1 MFFIHVFSYPVM
13 PNESLKEYVISMRR
27 YFHENP
33 ELSFQEA
40 STISTIRKELE
51 GMGLEVHEVK
61 EGGLYADIQGM
72 DGGKSVALRADM
84 DGLPIT
90 EDTNL
95 PFRSKNHGVMHA
107 CGHDAHV
114 AMLLGVAKRALEMKS
129 KFRGRIR
136 LLFQVAEERPP
147 GGAVSLIRAGA
158 LKGMDYVLGQH
169 VISSFE
175 AGTVATF
182 PREAMANADEFRIR
196 IIGKGG
202 HGSAPHE
209 TIDALVVAAQFVTA
223 AQAIVSRMIDP
234 FLPSVVTFGTFN
246 SGFRYNVI
254 APSADLTGTVRTF
267 HREVQEKIRSELE
280 NVLKNICAA
289 YGAEYQYEY
298 SEGYPTVINTQE
310 ISEIVDSV
318 AEEHLGKGKVLHPN
332 PSMGGED
339 FAYYLHEIP
348 GTFYFLGVGNAAK
361 GITSPQHSPTYTV
374 DEDTLEKGVEIMLG
388 SALRLLS

>member
-1 MFFIHVFSYPVM
+1 MSD
-13 PNESLKEYVISMRR
+13 ESLQEYVISMRR

-40 STISTIRKELE
+40 NTISTIRKELE
-51 GMGLEVHEVK
+51 NMGLEVHEVK
-61 EGGLYADIQGM
+61 GGGLYADIQGTE
-72 DGGKSVALRADM
+72 GGKSVALRADM
-84 DGLPIT
+84 DGLPII
-90 EDTNL
+90 EDTDL
-95 PFRSKNHGVMHA
+95 PFKSRNHGVMHA

-129 KFRGRIR
+129 GFRGKIR

-147 GGAVSLIRAGA
+147 GGAVNLIDAGA
-158 LKGMDYVLGQH
+158 LKGIDYVLGQH

-175 AGTVATF
+175 AGKVATF
-182 PREAMANADEFRIR
+182 RREAMANADEFKIR
-196 IIGKGG
+196 IIGRGG

-209 TIDALVVAAQFVTA
+209 TVDALVIAAEFVSE
-223 AQAIVSRMIDP
+223 AQTIVSRMIDP

-254 APSADLTGTVRTF
+254 APTADLTGTVRTF
-267 HREVQEKIRSELE
+267 HREVQAKIKSELE
-280 NVLKNICAA
+280 NVLRHVCAA

-298 SEGYPTVINTQE
+298 SEGYPTVLNTPE
-310 ISEIVDSV
+310 ITEVVDAV
-318 AEEHLGKGKVLHPN
+318 AGEHLGKENVLHPN

-339 FAYYLHEIP
+339 FAYYLHKVP

-374 DEDTLEKGVEIMLG
+374 DEDALEKGVEILLG
-388 SALRLLS
+388 SALRLLA